1 MLFIMKKHLT
11 FILFLICAQFLA
23 AQNGVV
29 ITPNAGEPA
38 SQLSVTLTGIN
49 TQFSSGTFT
58 MQFFDQGT
66 STSNIAASNFQI
78 TSPNTLQA
86 TLFIKGSATIG
97 AYNYNLNHT
106 VAGRT
111 NGLNPFY
118 VGNPNNTP
126 KVTNINPN
134 IGGLNQTLTVNIT
147 GTRTRFTQGS
157 QSVVFFQNGSPTNN
171 IYINGINPKN
181 DSLLEVNVFIPNN
194 ATRGFYDIAVGNFS
208 NFFFNP
214 QSFEVTWAS
223 GLDNK
228 EENSTDF
235 KVYPNPAKEHI
246 YVESIVA
253 PIEKVE
259 IFDIQGRLVQTEIPE
274 QPTKKLELKTGEYLL
289 PHQQFIL
296 KIHTSRGFTFKRIVL
311 Q

>member
-1 MLFIMKKHLT
+1 MKKLLT
-11 FILFLICAQFLA
+11 FILLLTCAQFLA

-66 STSNIAASNFQI
+66 STNNIAASNFQI

-106 VAGRT
+106 VTGRA

-134 IGGLNQTLTVNIT
+134 IGGLNQTLTVSIT

-157 QSVVFFQNGSPTNN
+157 QSVVFFQNGSPTSN
-171 IYINGINPKN
+171 IFINGISPKN
-181 DSLLEVNVFIPNN
+181 DSLLEVDVFIPNN
-194 ATRGFYDIAVGNFS
+194 ASRGFYDVAVGNFS

-214 QSFEVTWAS
+214 ESFEVTWAS
-223 GLDNK
+223 GLEGKKDI
-228 EENSTDF
+228 STALS
-235 KVYPNPAKEHI
+235 VYPNPAKEELTI
-246 YVESIVA
+246 AINETL
-253 PIEKVE
+253 IEQIEV
-259 IFDIQGRLVQTEIPE
+259 IDIQGRLVQKEVPN
-274 QPTKKLELKTGEYLL
+274 QPTNKITFNLDPFIVPNQYL
-289 PHQQFIL
+289 IL
-296 KIHTSRGFTFKRIVL
+296 KIHTQKGVIFERVL
-311 Q
+311 AH